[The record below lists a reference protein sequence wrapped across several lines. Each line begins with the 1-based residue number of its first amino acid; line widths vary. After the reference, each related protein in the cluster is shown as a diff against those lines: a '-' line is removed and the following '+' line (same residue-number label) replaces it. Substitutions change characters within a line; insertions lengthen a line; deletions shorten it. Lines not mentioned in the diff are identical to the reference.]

1 MEKEGTFTQWY
12 TLAPKKKNE
21 FVSGQIQLE
30 FSVTHIATA
39 AAAAEEKKKKGNW
52 LQRRSSRAADLAPP
66 AKKTGSKSN
75 LAAAASAATP
85 SQPLFAV
92 ELSEVMKKYPNRMIP
107 PPLKEAIDYIRAVGL
122 EKEEGIFRIGGVK
135 TGIAALRETLD
146 SGGSIDF
153 ENVTNVH
160 NVTGLLKMF
169 FRELPTPLLTYDLYS
184 RWLAIPGRVF
194 FSLSIRP
201 Y

>member
-12 TLAPKKKNE
+12 TLVPKKKNE

-30 FSVTHIATA
+30 FNVTHINTA

-52 LQRRSSRAADLAPP
+52 LQRRSSRAADMAP

-75 LAAAASAATP
+75 LAAAALA
-85 SQPLFAV
+85 SQPLFGV
-92 ELSEVMKKYPNRMIP
+92 ELSEVMKRYPNRMIP

-146 SGGSIDF
+146 SGGTIDF
-153 ENVTNVH
+153 ENVNNVH

-184 RWLAIPGRVF
+184 RWLAIAGK
-194 FSLSIRP
+194 FSRYLQSD
-201 Y
+201 